1 MLRRSFVIIPVSN
14 FYEDNISKKKKKHS
28 SGYLT
33 TLAQFSG
40 EKILFKHFVSKAFP
54 LASFLGG
61 RLNKI

>member
-1 MLRRSFVIIPVSN
+1 MKTIFQ
-14 FYEDNISKKKKKHS
+14 KKQKHS